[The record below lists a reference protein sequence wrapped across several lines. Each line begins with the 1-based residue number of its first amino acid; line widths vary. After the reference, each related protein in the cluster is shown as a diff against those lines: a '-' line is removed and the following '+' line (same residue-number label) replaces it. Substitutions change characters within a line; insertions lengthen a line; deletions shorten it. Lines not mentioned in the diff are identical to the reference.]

1 MPIKTSGPMNNNF
14 DTSCLRANSS
24 SGRVIKYSGK
34 SIESGTYNVKLWKS
48 LSSLRQV
55 EGSERSSVLGMS
67 CLTTVLLL
75 ELTLKAWKVKRNARR
90 IQCILRSIG
99 GTVGRLPG
107 NAYLWLP
114 ISFFLGPP
122 PCRKAILLF
131 IRTPYIARMSCA
143 ISRRMHFQCN
153 PPRKTYKKCQI
164 ATKKKKLA
172 THQVSTTT
180 NSHPPLRQTE
190 RQAVKSSMDS
200 PTEMVH
206 AESVQKFVHRS
217 SICKGLFVYWN

>member
-48 LSSLRQV
+48 MSSLRQV
-55 EGSERSSVLGMS
+55 EGAERSSVLGMS

-90 IQCILRSIG
+90 IQCILRSTG

-164 ATKKKKLA
+164 ATKKKKA
-172 THQVSTTT
+172 R
-180 NSHPPLRQTE
+180 NSPGINNNELT
-190 RQAVKSSMDS
+190 
-200 PTEMVH
+200 
-206 AESVQKFVHRS
+206 S
-217 SICKGLFVYWN
+217 SIKTDWAPGSKIFNGLSNRNGARWICSEVCS